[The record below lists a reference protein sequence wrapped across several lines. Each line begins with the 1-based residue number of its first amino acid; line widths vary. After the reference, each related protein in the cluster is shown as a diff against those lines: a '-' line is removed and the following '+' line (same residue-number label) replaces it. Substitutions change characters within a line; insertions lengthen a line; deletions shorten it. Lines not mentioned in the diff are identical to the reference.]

1 MKIVML
7 VGNNP
12 NQMALCHKLQSYCD
26 IAAIVISENVP
37 RKLPSRSR
45 RLRLFFNK
53 IAGRLVG
60 YPFAVAWQELQK
72 SYKTRYPTFPD
83 VPLLRVNNINDLDSV
98 RAIEKY
104 APDLVVVSGTNLVG
118 KQIIK
123 LASNKKGIINLHTG
137 ISPYIKGGPNCTN
150 WCLAEQSFHLI
161 GNTVMWLDQGIDS
174 GNIIATEQTP
184 LTGQETLVELHWK
197 VMEHAHNLYIRVI
210 KKLANGQTVPSVP
223 QESIGKGK
231 TFYTIEWNGWAMLKA
246 LINFR
251 RYYSMYFLD
260 GQEYRNQSSRL
271 NLVLTQK

>member
-1 MKIVML
+1 
-7 VGNNP
+7 
-12 NQMALCHKLQSYCD
+12 
-26 IAAIVISENVP
+26 
-37 RKLPSRSR
+37 
-45 RLRLFFNK
+45 
-53 IAGRLVG
+53 LVG